1 MIPQK
6 KLGEPEDIA
15 NAVVFLTKK
24 ESQYVTGINLVID
37 GGFSCRGFQGY
48 IDE

>member
-15 NAVVFLTKK
+15 NAVEFLTK
-24 ESQYVTGINLVID
+24 ESQYVNGINLALMVL
-37 GGFSCRGFQGY
+37 GRFSRIY
-48 IDE
+48 R